1 MIRRPPRS
9 TRTDTL
15 FPYTT
20 LFRSQRCSAACDAF
34 PRRRRCPHPDTSQ
47 APLNMAASPKSNL
60 ALIMRH
66 ELRVMVADRTLPAIA
81 ALFTVLLLYGF
92 FTGLHETRQRESV
105 VKSPVAAE
113 TKTNAD
119 NNPPWPTVMRSK
131 GRRAGKE

>member
-1 MIRRPPRS
+1 
-9 TRTDTL
+9 
-15 FPYTT
+15 
-20 LFRSQRCSAACDAF
+20 
-34 PRRRRCPHPDTSQ
+34 
-47 APLNMAASPKSNL
+47 MAASPKSNL

-105 VKSPVAAE
+105 VKSLVAAE

-119 NNPPWPTVMRSK
+119 NKDRKSTRLNATLSYASRMPSCACNKKHHRQQHIPSQ
-131 GRRAGKE
+131 